1 MRKKLRLAAIL
12 GGVLLLVALG
22 GLCGLYWASQ
32 QVPAFYVEVIDVDP
46 VDQRRS
52 SDEMLQRSTTLA
64 GDIRREG
71 RWEMLVTAKQ
81 INGWLAVD
89 LVENHP
95 DTLPETIR
103 DPRVAIEPG
112 TLTLACRYRQR
123 TTTSVLTLTVEPY
136 LSEPNRLAIRIRK
149 ARAGLLPMPLADLL
163 DQAGK
168 AADEMDVTLKWH
180 DEEGDPVATIAIT
193 PSDDEDDRQV
203 RIDTLKLTDGK
214 IYIAG
219 TTSRRKK

>member
-22 GLCGLYWASQ
+22 GLGALYWASQ
-32 QVPAFYVEVIDVDP
+32 QAPAFYAEVVAVDP
-46 VDQRRS
+46 VDQRRA
-52 SDEMLQRSTTLA
+52 SDEMLQRSTTLVS
-64 GDIRREG
+64 DIRREG
-71 RWEMLVTAKQ
+71 RWEMLVTAEQ

-95 DTLPETIR
+95 DALPETVR
-103 DPRVAIEPG
+103 DPRVAIAPG
-112 TLTLACRYRQR
+112 TLTVACLFRQR
-123 TTTSVLTLTVEPY
+123 ATTSVLTLTVEPY
-136 LSEPNRLAIRIRK
+136 LSEPNCLAIRIRK

-168 AADEMDVTLKWH
+168 AADRMDVPLKWH
-180 DEEGDPVATIAIT
+180 DEEGDPVATITIT
-193 PSDDEDDRQV
+193 PSDNDDRQV
-203 RIDTLKLTDGK
+203 QIDTLKLTDGK

-219 TTSRRKK
+219 TTSRRKR